1 MNDQARLGVV
11 VLTHERPAELA
22 RCLAQLVALP
32 ERPVIVVVDNGTRGG
47 VAEVVAAHPGVTLVR
62 SDRNLGAAGRNLG
75 VGALDTPYVAFCDD
89 DTWWAPGALAR
100 AVALLDAWPRIGALS
115 ARVLV
120 GPGRQPDPT
129 CAVMA
134 ASPLAHEGLPGPR
147 LVSFMAG
154 AAVMR
159 TRAFRDAG
167 GYEPRFFIGAEEPL
181 LALEMGARGW
191 AIVYADEVVTHH
203 HPSAVRDA
211 GARRWLLARNRLWLA
226 WLRLPWPLALRDTRA
241 VLQDARR
248 AGVAWVALRAAL
260 AGLPW
265 VLAHRRPVPAAV
277 AEDWRRVHHGGAG
290 AADLSRRGS
299 GLRPASPA
307 APPDARRHVR

>member
-1 MNDQARLGVV
+1 MNGEPRVGVV

-22 RCLAQLVALP
+22 HCLAQLVALP

-47 VAEVVAAHPGVTLVR
+47 VAEVVARHPGVTLVR
-62 SDRNLGAAGRNLG
+62 SDRNRGAAGRNLG

-100 AVALLDAWPRIGALS
+100 ALALLDAFPRIGALS

-120 GPGRQPDPT
+120 GPEQQPDPT

-134 ASPLAHEGLPGPR
+134 DSPLARGGLPGPR

-159 TRAFRDAG
+159 TQAFREAG
-167 GYEPRFFIGAEEPL
+167 GYEPRLFLGAEEPL
-181 LALEMGARGW
+181 LALEMAARGW
-191 AIVYADEVVTHH
+191 VIVYADEVVTHH
-203 HPSAVRDA
+203 HPSAARDLMS
-211 GARRWLLARNRLWLA
+211 RRRLLARNRLWLA
-226 WLRLPWPLALRDTRA
+226 WLRLPWPLALRDTLA
-241 VLQDARR
+241 VLREARA
-248 AGVAWVALRAAL
+248 AGVAGVALRAAL

-265 VLAHRRPVPAAV
+265 VLAQRRRVPAAV
-277 AEDWRRVHHGGAG
+277 AEDWRRVHHGAG
-290 AADLSRRGS
+290 AASVSRRGS